1 MGLTTLPKPGET
13 IDRYR
18 VVAEVARGGMAAV
31 FAVQRTGV
39 GGFEKLLAMKIMLPH
54 LTGERRFVEMFL
66 DEARLASQIEHP
78 NVCPVLD
85 VGQLGDTPFLLMEL
99 VRGRTV
105 AAVRDRASATETDPK
120 TMLPFWLEAL
130 AQAAQGLHAAHAAK
144 GADGGPLGIVHRD
157 ISPQNLLIGFDG
169 RVRVVDF
176 GIAAG
181 RGRLVGTRT
190 GEIKGKFAYLA
201 PEQISRDQPVTGAAD
216 VWALGVVAWELFAG
230 RRLFADDEEAKVL
243 WNVMS
248 SRIPDLA
255 REVPDLPSE
264 AARLVMRCLD
274 RDPARRPAEA
284 REIAR
289 GLGEVATSLSGGARP
304 DLAVQLERLFGDD
317 RRADEA
323 RFAGGAGAEPPPTRS
338 EAVSQPTVPA
348 APLSLGTMRAEP
360 PPEEETQ
367 IASVARPREEPLAPV
382 SKRLGYGLV
391 GALAAAALVT
401 AVALWR
407 WGSVSAG
414 EEGATRERDER
425 SGAPEP
431 AAASSAGLPAPD
443 LPSTAAPPSSAAASV
458 APAPQTSAST
468 LPSARTARPAGPVP
482 ARAGSPGSGKLM
494 PNPF

>member
-1 MGLTTLPKPGET
+1 VGLTTLPTPGDT

-31 FAVQRTGV
+31 FAVQRSGV

-54 LTGERRFVEMFL
+54 LTAERHFVEMFL

-85 VGQLGDTPFLLMEL
+85 VGQLGDVPFLLMEL
-99 VRGRTV
+99 VRGRNLASV
-105 AAVRDRASATETDPK
+105 RERAAATETDAA

-130 AQAAQGLHAAHAAK
+130 AQAAEGLHAAHVANGRD
-144 GADGGPLGIVHRD
+144 GAPLGIVHRD
-157 ISPQNLLIGFDG
+157 VSPQNLLVGFDG

-201 PEQISRDQPVTGAAD
+201 PEQISRDQPVTRAAD

-248 SRIPDLA
+248 ARIPDLA
-255 REVPDLPSE
+255 REAPGLPGE

-274 RDPARRPAEA
+274 RDPAGRPAEA

-289 GLGEVATSLSGGARP
+289 GLGEAASALSGGSKP
-304 DLAVQLERLFGDD
+304 DLGAYLDRLFAED
-317 RRADEA
+317 RRTDEA
-323 RFAGGAGAEPPPTRS
+323 RFAAGAIAASAVTPPEP
-338 EAVSQPTVPA
+338 ASQATVPA
-348 APLSLGTMRAEP
+348 APLALEAARAAP
-360 PPEEETQ
+360 SPDGETQ
-367 IASVARPREEPLAPV
+367 IATVAGAGSEPLVTRA
-382 SKRLGYGLV
+382 KRPSYGLL
-391 GALAAAALVT
+391 GGLSAAALFA
-401 AVALWR
+401 AVALSLR
-407 WGSVSAG
+407 FGSRDSTAGDAAG
-414 EEGATRERDER
+414 EAGETGR
-425 SGAPEP
+425 SAYP
-431 AAASSAGLPAPD
+431 AASAPAPRTTAPPTVAPMTSSAEE
-443 LPSTAAPPSSAAASV
+443 TAAPVAS
-458 APAPQTSAST
+458 PSASSH
-468 LPSARTARPAGPVP
+468 PSARVTAPTAPATARPG
-482 ARAGSPGSGKLM
+482 GGGGGKLM